1 MKLNSCNACKFAKS
15 VCQIHNYAVY
25 QCGGIQIPYTNSYKQ
40 TILYKYTNMCAYTYT
55 HTFRH
60 HVPYT
65 STYKLIPLRLIKSM
79 DPCASVPITH
89 RHKGR
94 PKRIGN
100 ASPHSTKQKFQILHI
115 LPLLPLHT
123 LSTHSLFPTP
133 TTFYSHS
140 SSHPHLW
147 SADIT
152 ATTCRG
158 RGTAANSR
166 AWSVDATLLFVN
178 TETAHTKRKAHP

>member
-1 MKLNSCNACKFAKS
+1 MR
-15 VCQIHNYAVY
+15 IHVH
-25 QCGGIQIPYTNSYKQ
+25 
-40 TILYKYTNMCAYTYT
+40 T

-65 STYKLIPLRLIKSM
+65 STYKLIPLRLVKSM

-133 TTFYSHS
+133 ATFYSHS

-178 TETAHTKRKAHP
+178 TETAHTKRQAHP